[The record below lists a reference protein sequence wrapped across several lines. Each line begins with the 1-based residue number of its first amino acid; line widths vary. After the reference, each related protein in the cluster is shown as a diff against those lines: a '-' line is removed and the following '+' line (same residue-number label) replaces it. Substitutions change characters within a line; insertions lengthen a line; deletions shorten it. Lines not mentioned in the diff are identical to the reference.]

1 MLEDKFDGD
10 NETDE
15 EADDEELN
23 EMLKRSDQELVIF
36 RKMDLE
42 RERAETE
49 MYRRQ
54 GYYKKLERLIQEDE
68 LPEIFTQEQSELI
81 EQQIPTFDF
90 GRGRRVKDDVR
101 YDDGLTEEEFLNVI
115 FDA

>member
-1 MLEDKFDGD
+1 LLEDKFDED

-23 EMLKRSDQELVIF
+23 EMLKRSDQELVVF

-42 RERAETE
+42 RERAETD

-68 LPEIFTQEQSELI
+68 LPEVFTQEQNAIVENQMSI
-81 EQQIPTFDF
+81 FDF
-90 GRGRRVKDDVR
+90 GRGRRTRDEVR
-101 YDDGLTEEEFLNVI
+101 YDDGLTEEEFLNVRL
-115 FDA
+115 

>member
-1 MLEDKFDGD
+1 MLEDKFDED

-23 EMLKRSDQELVIF
+23 EMLKRSDQELVVF

-42 RERAETE
+42 RERAETD

-68 LPEIFTQEQSELI
+68 LPEVFTQEQNAIVENQMSI
-81 EQQIPTFDF
+81 FDF
-90 GRGRRVKDDVR
+90 GRGRRTRDEVR
-101 YDDGLTEEEFLNVI
+101 YDDGLTEEEFLNVRL
-115 FDA
+115 